1 MANNSNN
8 GGFMDKVIV
17 FLGALVLI
25 FITLKLIGIVK
36 WSWWWVLGPIWIP
49 LAIILAAVVI
59 WALIIFMR
67 SFIKTLRTKPTGGR
81 QQ

>member
-8 GGFMDKVIV
+8 GGLLDKVIG
-17 FLGALVLI
+17 FLGSLALI

-59 WALIIFMR
+59 WALTIFMR
-67 SFIKTLRTKPTGGR
+67 SFIKTLRNKPTGGK